1 MRSIVLLSLG
11 AAAAGFSF
19 TGVPS
24 SALANQ
30 ASSATLIRDS
40 SDPTA
45 FSLILRLNSQ
55 NGGTTIQEFPSEQAT
70 NIPFSFTPT
79 ESGVF
84 IIEVISNLS
93 PISDTQEPDKIYAS
107 SSSVTVATDNQ
118 VSLSSSTSTS
128 SSENAGTSSSL
139 QKTDAATSTINASAT
154 QTTSSDNNGHT
165 AQASSSTASIDITH
179 DTSNANTAV
188 STTTT
193 QTDIASSVT
202 TNSFSSPTEG
212 SSGQGALVSNSS
224 ESSTVASISASSTI
238 GTLTSSSIAG
248 STNTNTSPVSTATL
262 APTAATSRSSKTG
275 MIIGIVFGVLAF
287 VGLCLA
293 LLVAYTR
300 YRRRQRTDT
309 FKRHLMFRQV
319 SPLVFNRMASS
330 PSSTEGSS
338 DGDGYREYVPEDD
351 YNRDMVEA
359 GTVQIAEHNEKSSS
373 SHLHSMYSEQSVH
386 SVYSDSPSVFY
397 TAVPAPRPAGAT
409 ITGPSQILPLP
420 TPPAPTYPALGLT
433 FDSNAQLPPSSLS
446 TPAPA
451 AQAVHLSALNSEH
464 TSASALPQLAPGWVF
479 PRTQP
484 RSSQLL
490 SPKTDRQMEISD
502 RKVRLQGKLI
512 GLQGWGN
519 AGVAESQEEIE
530 AVKEQIRRLEALEDS
545 DWALGKS
552 NEVPIWG
559 LGLS

>member
-24 SALANQ
+24 SASANQ

-45 FSLILRLNSQ
+45 FSLILRLSSQ

-70 NIPFSFTPT
+70 NIP
-79 ESGVF
+79 
-84 IIEVISNLS
+84 
-93 PISDTQEPDKIYAS
+93 
-107 SSSVTVATDNQ
+107 SSVTVATDNQ

-128 SSENAGTSSSL
+128 SSEIAGTSSSL

-154 QTTSSDNNGHT
+154 QTTSSDNNDHT
-165 AQASSSTASIDITH
+165 VQASSSTASIDITH
-179 DTSNANTAV
+179 DTSNPNTAV

-300 YRRRQRTDT
+300 HRRRQRTNT

-359 GTVQIAEHNEKSSS
+359 GTVQITEHSEKSSS

-409 ITGPSQILPLP
+409 ITGPSQTLPLP
-420 TPPAPTYPALGLT
+420 TPPAPIYPALGLT

-451 AQAVHLSALNSEH
+451 VQAVHSSELNSEH
-464 TSASALPQLAPGWVF
+464 PSASALPQLAPGWVF

-519 AGVAESQEEIE
+519 AGVAESQTEIE

-545 DWALGKS
+545 DWALGRS